1 MFLIFGTT
9 GRVKPLNVFE
19 DDVCG
24 ICKNANKMQLH
35 EASRW
40 ATFFFIPMIKVYK
53 EYYFVCPHCGASRK
67 VDNKEAKALI
77 KAAKEAGAPAVNKNV
92 RAVENNAAAPQ
103 TVEVSNNIDVKELIK
118 SDIERVINSIKDPA
132 ILKDSANFDKLYS
145 SLREGL
151 VSKYGD
157 AKLVE
162 QTLNE
167 YLG

>member
-1 MFLIFGTT
+1 M
-9 GRVKPLNVFE
+9 
-19 DDVCG
+19 
-24 ICKNANKMQLH
+24 
-35 EASRW
+35 
-40 ATFFFIPMIKVYK
+40 
-53 EYYFVCPHCGASRK
+53 
-67 VDNKEAKALI
+67 I
-77 KAAKEAGAPAVNKNV
+77 KAAKEAGTPAVNKNV
-92 RAVENNAAAPQ
+92 RAVENNAASPQ

-118 SDIERVINSIKDPA
+118 SDIERVIKSIKDPS